1 MEPQT
6 KGAPGE
12 IMPPSIFEARCL
24 SLEQKVVVAV
34 ESYNIA
40 MMALYIRL
48 SKYCYS
54 NQLLKLTN
62 NFLKQ
67 TKHRFSE

>member
-24 SLEQKVVVAV
+24 SLEKIVVVAV

-54 NQLLKLTN
+54 NQLLKLTT
-62 NFLKQ
+62 FFKQ
-67 TKHRFSE
+67 TKNRFSE

>member
-24 SLEQKVVVAV
+24 SLEKIVVVAV